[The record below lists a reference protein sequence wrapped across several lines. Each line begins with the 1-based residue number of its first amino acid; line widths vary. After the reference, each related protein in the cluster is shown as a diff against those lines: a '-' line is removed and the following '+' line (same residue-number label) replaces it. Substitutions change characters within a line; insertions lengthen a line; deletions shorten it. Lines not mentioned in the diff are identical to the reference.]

1 MKKNIF
7 IMGSEGVIGSKIS
20 SAFEGDFNVFKFDY
34 QLGNDFTKEE
44 VLRDIFESNTCY
56 GLINLYAINEH
67 VGKSN
72 QAKSYE
78 DFSLDDMRNSFD
90 INIISLFNVCR
101 YFCKYND
108 YGSVINFSSI
118 YGLRPPDN
126 NLYEGDNMKSISYS
140 VSKSSVIPLTKYFAK
155 NIPKDQFRFNVI
167 APGGVYDNQDSK
179 FVEKYS
185 NKVPL
190 KRMCMAEDLIEPIK
204 FLLSEGS
211 SYVNGIVLPVDGGF
225 SI

>member
-1 MKKNIF
+1 
-7 IMGSEGVIGSKIS
+7 MGSEGVIGSKIS
-20 SAFEGDFNVFKFDY
+20 SAFEDDFNVFKFDY
-34 QLGNDFTKEE
+34 QLGHDFTKEE

-67 VGKSN
+67 VGKAN
-72 QAKSYE
+72 QAKSYQ
-78 DFSLDDMRNSFD
+78 DFSLEDMKNSFD

-101 YFCKYND
+101 CFCKYND
-108 YGSVINFSSI
+108 SGSVINFSSI

-155 NIPKDQFRFNVI
+155 NIPKDQLRFNVI
-167 APGGVYDNQDSK
+167 APGGVYDNQNTQ
-179 FVEKYS
+179 FVDKYS
-185 NKVPL
+185 KKVPL

-204 FLLSEGS
+204 FLLAEGS

-225 SI
+225 SL

>member
-20 SAFEGDFNVFKFDY
+20 SAFEDDFNVFKFDY
-34 QLGNDFTKEE
+34 QLGHDFTKEE

-67 VGKSN
+67 VGKAN
-72 QAKSYE
+72 QAKSYQ
-78 DFSLDDMRNSFD
+78 DFSLEDMKNTFD

-101 YFCKYND
+101 CFCKYND
-108 YGSVINFSSI
+108 SGSVINFSSI

-126 NLYEGDNMKSISYS
+126 NLYEGDNMKSISYT

-155 NIPKDQFRFNVI
+155 NIPKDQLRFNVI
-167 APGGVYDNQDSK
+167 APGGVYDNQNTQ
-179 FVEKYS
+179 FVDKYS
-185 NKVPL
+185 KKVPL

-204 FLLSEGS
+204 FLLAEGS

-225 SI
+225 SL

>member
-1 MKKNIF
+1 
-7 IMGSEGVIGSKIS
+7 MGSEGVIGSKIS
-20 SAFEGDFNVFKFDY
+20 SAFEDDFNVFKFDY
-34 QLGNDFTKEE
+34 QLGHDFTKEE

-67 VGKSN
+67 VGKAN
-72 QAKSYE
+72 QAKSYQ
-78 DFSLDDMRNSFD
+78 DFSLEDMKNSFD

-101 YFCKYND
+101 CFCKYND
-108 YGSVINFSSI
+108 SGSVINFSSI

-126 NLYEGDNMKSISYS
+126 NLYEGDNMKSISYT

-155 NIPKDQFRFNVI
+155 NIPKDQLRFNVI
-167 APGGVYDNQDSK
+167 APGGVYDNQNTQ
-179 FVEKYS
+179 FVDKYS
-185 NKVPL
+185 KKVPL

-204 FLLSEGS
+204 FLLAEGS

-225 SI
+225 SL

>member
-1 MKKNIF
+1 
-7 IMGSEGVIGSKIS
+7 MGSEGVIGSKIS
-20 SAFEGDFNVFKFDY
+20 SAFEDDFNVFKFDY
-34 QLGNDFTKEE
+34 QLGHDFTKEE

-67 VGKSN
+67 VGKAN
-72 QAKSYE
+72 QAKSYQ
-78 DFSLDDMRNSFD
+78 DFSLEDMKNTFD

-101 YFCKYND
+101 CFCKYND
-108 YGSVINFSSI
+108 SGSVINFSSI

-126 NLYEGDNMKSISYS
+126 NLYEGDNMKSISYT

-155 NIPKDQFRFNVI
+155 NIPKDQLRFNVI
-167 APGGVYDNQDSK
+167 APGGVYDNQNTQ
-179 FVEKYS
+179 FVDKYS
-185 NKVPL
+185 KKVPL

-204 FLLSEGS
+204 FLLAEGS

-225 SI
+225 SL

>member
-20 SAFEGDFNVFKFDY
+20 AAFEDEFNVLRFDY
-34 QLGNDFTKEE
+34 QLGHDFTNKK
-44 VLRDIFESNTCY
+44 VLKDIFESNNCY

-67 VGKSN
+67 VGKSK

-78 DFSLDDMRNSFD
+78 DFNLEDMKNAFD
-90 INIISLFNVCR
+90 INVISLFNVCR
-101 YFCKYND
+101 YFCKYNVF
-108 YGSVINFSSI
+108 GSVINFSSI

-140 VSKSSVIPLTKYFAK
+140 ISKSSVIPLTKYFAK
-155 NIPKDQFRFNVI
+155 NMPKGKFRFNVI
-167 APGGVYDNQDSK
+167 APGGVYDNQNEE
-179 FVEKYS
+179 FVERYS
-185 NKVPL
+185 NRVPL
-190 KRMCMAEDLIEPIK
+190 KRMCLAEDLIEPIK

-225 SI
+225 SL